1 MRAGGRGVPPD
12 QTWARLRAETAAR
25 LGSDAEAAWLV
36 EEVTGERWPVGRVSE
51 FARSRFAALVE
62 RRVAGEPLQYVLGR
76 WAFRTLDLMVD
87 RRVLIPRPETEQV
100 VEVGL
105 AEFDRLASGATPL
118 ANGGRPDRL
127 IAVDL
132 GTGSGAIALAL
143 AAERPGAE
151 VWATDISPAALEVA
165 GANLA
170 GLGGRAAARVR
181 LASGRWWSA
190 LPEHLRGQV
199 DLTVSNPPYVSSGEM
214 EGLDA
219 EVSDWEPK
227 VALEAGPT
235 GLEAVREILCGA
247 LGWVRP
253 GGVVVLEIAPHQ
265 SAAAAA
271 TAREAGFAAV
281 EVHPDLAGRDRALVA
296 RLRP

>member
-1 MRAGGRGVPPD
+1 M
-12 QTWARLRAETAAR
+12 RAETAAC

-51 FARSRFAALVE
+51 LARSRFAALVE
-62 RRVAGEPLQYVLGR
+62 RRVAGEPLQYVIGR

-105 AEFDRLASGATPL
+105 AELDRLARRRRPQPGL
-118 ANGGRPDRL
+118 ADPDVDRRPDGPPVV
-127 IAVDL
+127 VDL